1 MQSDAELGAVAVWG
15 STAGYC
21 SCTSCIRDI
30 RLHRG
35 SHQHLLNSLNSILQR
50 EDEGEWEY
58 GLAPTVWE
66 IKRTTFALSTTNASL
81 RTVWYA
87 MKAYLM
93 EKRLDERCNMKQCTM
108 SEYIYLHSR

>member
-1 MQSDAELGAVAVWG
+1 MQSDAELGAVA
-15 STAGYC
+15 AGYC
-21 SCTSCIRDI
+21 SCASCIRDI
-30 RLHRG
+30 RLRG
-35 SHQHLLNSLNSILQR
+35 GVRLQQHLLNSLNTILQR
-50 EDEGEWEY
+50 EDEDEWEY

-93 EKRLDERCNMKQCTM
+93 EKRLDERCKMKQCTM
-108 SEYIYLHSR
+108 SEYIFIHSR